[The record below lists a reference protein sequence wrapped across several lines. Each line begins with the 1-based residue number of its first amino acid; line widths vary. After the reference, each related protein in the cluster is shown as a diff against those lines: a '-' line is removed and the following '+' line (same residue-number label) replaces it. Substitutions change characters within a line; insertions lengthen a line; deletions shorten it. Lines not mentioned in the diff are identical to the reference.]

1 MKASGD
7 KSSKIL
13 MTLVEVERNYTSTPF
28 VSAVFAAFVL
38 YLSYESPAET
48 EIGNI
53 LKANRV
59 SDSLCRAILGRLG
72 NHWEEYRPLLSAFS
86 QSELGRFIGTAVNGE
101 SVFGG
106 RASECASSL
115 PIVDLVIR
123 LLDLKPGDSVCDLGC
138 AAGDF
143 LLRAYS
149 STSLNAVASRWV
161 GMEVSADAAAIAQI
175 RMFCAGAKVEIR
187 NESVFGKTALSRRF
201 DKVFCDPPIGLR
213 GLPRESEVR
222 EFLKEAFPDFP
233 ALMPSMSGDWIFAA
247 RAAAALKSGGRAVV
261 VLLPSALS
269 DLRGA
274 AFRRY
279 FIRRNLIEAVI
290 ELPSKLFSHTTVP
303 VCMVVL
309 GEGHETIKMIRAGD
323 LATPNR
329 RKNVLGD
336 EHVATIAACLE
347 SAAPSETDGLDRHL
361 VTVRK
366 DELLSGDCY
375 LDPRLYFAKPVA
387 VPDAVSLGS
396 LIESPKRGATIA
408 SHELDKLACKEDTPI
423 LYVSSGDITDGI
435 LAARLTNLREIPK
448 AYKACCAKEG
458 DIVVS
463 RVLSSGAGFKSA
475 VIDTPS
481 GKTVLPSGN
490 LLVVS
495 VKRDKTDPYFIKACF
510 DSAFGQDYL
519 AGGARGTSVVTL
531 GPRFLEEFPVP
542 ALPLSRQ
549 REIGKVCRSKAKR
562 LAELRDQL
570 ARAKAELVGVL
581 ADQAPDCFAETA
593 E

>member
-1 MKASGD
+1 MKAGND
-7 KSSKIL
+7 KSGKIL
-13 MTLVEVERNYTSTPF
+13 ATLGEVERKHTATPF

-38 YLSYESPAET
+38 YLSYESPEES
-48 EIGNI
+48 EIGGI

-59 SDSLCRAILGRLG
+59 SESLRRTILERLG
-72 NHWEEYRPLLSAFS
+72 AHWDEYRPLLSAFS
-86 QSELGRFIGTAVNGE
+86 QAELGRFIGTAVDGE
-101 SVFGG
+101 SVFSG
-106 RASECASSL
+106 RASGCASSL
-115 PIVDLVIR
+115 PVVDLAIR
-123 LLDLKPGDSVCDLGC
+123 LLGVEPGDSVCDLGC

-149 STSLNAVASRWV
+149 SAPRNAESPRWV
-161 GMEVSADAAAIAQI
+161 GMDVSADAAAIAQI

-187 NESVFGKTALSRRF
+187 NESVFAKTALSRRF

-233 ALMPSMSGDWIFAA
+233 ALVPSMSGDWIFAA

-347 SAAPSETDGLDRHL
+347 SAEASETDGLDRHL

-448 AYKACCAKEG
+448 AYQACCAKEG

-475 VIDTPS
+475 VIDTPP

-490 LLVVS
+490 LLVLS
-495 VKRDKTDPYFIKACF
+495 VDRGKTDPYFIKACL
-510 DSAFGQDYL
+510 DSAYGQGYL
-519 AGGARGTSVVTL
+519 AGGARGTAVVTF
-531 GPRFLEEFPVP
+531 GPRLLEEFPVP
-542 ALPLSRQ
+542 ALPLARQ

-570 ARAKAELVGVL
+570 AAAKAGLAGVL
-581 ADQAPDCFAETA
+581 ADQAPDCFAEPA